1 MSKKRKIH
9 KNKQTKRNEIPTKMK
24 MENVKKRGKF
34 RKMNKLKEMKNQQ
47 K

>member
-9 KNKQTKRNEIPTKMK
+9 KNKQTIRNEIPTKMK
-24 MENVKKRGKF
+24 MENVKKEE
-34 RKMNKLKEMKNQQ
+34 NSQ